1 MVKRGA
7 RRRYRREW
15 LKTAF
20 AALLFAYM
28 VGLLL
33 LTLSWGV
40 PYSVPQWVVIGV
52 MVAGSAVL
60 LVWQVRKTLSFRS
73 SLRGK

>member
-1 MVKRGA
+1 M
-7 RRRYRREW
+7 
-15 LKTAF
+15 TAF
-20 AALLFAYM
+20 SALLFAYM

-40 PYSVPQWVVIGV
+40 RYSFLQWVIVGV

-60 LVWQVRKTLSFRS
+60 LAWQIRKVLLLRRTLTDS
-73 SLRGK
+73 